1 MKKLLLS
8 MAMITAITASC
19 TNRQAQ
25 NTNSQAENTNRQLV
39 LYYSETG
46 STKAVAEEL
55 QKQLGADIE
64 AIECV
69 NPYSGNFQETIQR
82 SGQEREKGE
91 TPALKELKSNIA
103 DYDVIFLGYPI
114 WFGTYAMPIATL
126 VKEQDFAG
134 KTIVPFCTFGSG
146 GLNTS
151 TDALT
156 KALPKATIKKG
167 YGVRTAR
174 VAAAE
179 KELDRFLKENGYKEG
194 EVSPLPDYSEQ
205 QPVTEEDKAIFD
217 AACSSYQFP
226 LGTPET
232 VGKRTTDESNDYKFI
247 VKGKGMNGEESTST
261 IFVTVGMAEGA
272 KPEFTEV
279 VR

>member
-1 MKKLLLS
+1 MMTVITSGFAQKK
-8 MAMITAITASC
+8 
-19 TNRQAQ
+19 
-25 NTNSQAENTNRQLV
+25 LV

-46 STKAVAEEL
+46 STKTVAEEL
-55 QKQLGADIE
+55 QKQLNADIE
-64 AIECV
+64 AIEAV
-69 NPYSGNFQETIQR
+69 KPYSGNFQETMQR
-82 SGQEREKGE
+82 GQREMQSGE
-91 TPALKELKSNIA
+91 TPALKPLKSKIA

-126 VKEQDFAG
+126 VKDNDFAG

-151 TDALT
+151 SDALT
-156 KALPKATIKKG
+156 KALPKAKIQKG

-174 VAAAE
+174 VAAAA

-194 EVSPLPDYSEQ
+194 TVAPLPAYSAQ
-205 QPVTEEDKAIFD
+205 QPVTDTDKAIFD

-226 LGTPET
+226 LGTPQT
-232 VGKRTTDESNDYKFI
+232 FGKRTTDESIDYEFK
-247 VKGKGMNGEESTST
+247 VKSSGFGGGESTST
-261 IFVTVGMAEGA
+261 IYVTVGKEEGA

>member
-1 MKKLLLS
+1 MTS
-8 MAMITAITASC
+8 AC
-19 TNRQAQ
+19 TQQKA
-25 NTNSQAENTNRQLV
+25 AENTNRQLV
-39 LYYSETG
+39 LYFSENG
-46 STKAVAEEL
+46 ATKAVAEEL

-64 AIECV
+64 AIEAV
-69 NPYSGNFQETIQR
+69 EPYSGDFQKTIER
-82 SGQEREKGE
+82 SNKERESGQ
-91 TPALKELKSNIA
+91 TPALKDLKSNIA

-146 GLNTS
+146 GL
-151 TDALT
+151 
-156 KALPKATIKKG
+156 IKKG

-194 EVSPLPDYSEQ
+194 EVTPLPDYSAQE
-205 QPVTEEDKAIFD
+205 PVTEEDKAIFD
-217 AACSSYQFP
+217 AACSDYQFP

-232 VGKRTTDESNDYKFI
+232 VGKRTTDDSNDYKFI

-261 IFVTVGMAEGA
+261 IYVTVSKAEGA

>member
-1 MKKLLLS
+1 MTVITSGFAQKK
-8 MAMITAITASC
+8 
-19 TNRQAQ
+19 
-25 NTNSQAENTNRQLV
+25 LV

-46 STKAVAEEL
+46 STKTVAEEL
-55 QKQLGADIE
+55 QKQINADIE
-64 AIECV
+64 AIEAV
-69 NPYSGNFQETIQR
+69 KPYSGNFQETMQR
-82 SGQEREKGE
+82 GQREMQSGE
-91 TPALKELKSNIA
+91 TPALKPLKSKIA

-126 VKEQDFAG
+126 VKDNDFAG

-151 TDALT
+151 SDALT
-156 KALPKATIKKG
+156 KALPKAKIQKG

-174 VAAAE
+174 VAAAA

-194 EVSPLPDYSEQ
+194 TVAPLPPYSAQ
-205 QPVTEEDKAIFD
+205 QPVTDAEKAIFD

-226 LGTPET
+226 LGTPQT
-232 VGKRTTDESNDYKFI
+232 VGKRTTNESIDYQFT
-247 VKGKGMNGEESTST
+247 VKSRGFDGNESTST
-261 IFVTVGMAEGA
+261 IYVTVGKEEGA

>member
-19 TNRQAQ
+19 TNRQAE
-25 NTNSQAENTNRQLV
+25 NTNSQAEDTNRQLV

-91 TPALKELKSNIA
+91 TPALKPLTKQIA

-151 TDALT
+151 SDALM
-156 KALPKATIKKG
+156 KALPQATIKKG

-194 EVSPLPDYSEQ
+194 EVSPLPDYSAQE
-205 QPVTEEDKAIFD
+205 PVTEDDKAIFD
-217 AACSSYQFP
+217 AACSDYQFP

-232 VGKRTTDESNDYKFI
+232 VGKRATDDSNDYKFI

-261 IFVTVGMAEGA
+261 IFVTVGKAEGA

>member
-8 MAMITAITASC
+8 MAMMACITTC
-19 TNRQAQ
+19 FAQ
-25 NTNSQAENTNRQLV
+25 KKLV

-46 STKAVAEEL
+46 STKAVAEVL

-69 NPYSGNFQETIQR
+69 EPYSGDFQATIQR
-82 SGQEREKGE
+82 NQRERESGV
-91 TPALKELKSNIA
+91 TPALKPLKKKIA

-114 WFGTYAMPIATL
+114 WGGVYASPISTL
-126 VKEQDFAG
+126 LKEQDFAG

-151 TDALT
+151 SDAL
-156 KALPKATIKKG
+156 KAAQPKATIVKG

-179 KELDRFLKENGYKEG
+179 KELDRFLKENGYKAG
-194 EVSPLPDYSEQ
+194 TVSPLPEYSAQ
-205 QPVTEEDKAIFD
+205 QPVTEADKAIFD

-232 VGKRTTDESNDYKFI
+232 VGKRTTEDSNDYKFS
-247 VKGKGMNGEESTST
+247 VKSRGFDGKEAIST
-261 IFVTVGMAEGA
+261 IYVTVGKEAGA

-279 VR
+279 KR

>member
-1 MKKLLLS
+1 MKKILF
-8 MAMITAITASC
+8 AMGIFACLVAGC
-19 TNRQAQ
+19 AQKQQKQEEQAQ
-25 NTNSQAENTNRQLV
+25 KVLV
-39 LYYSETG
+39 LYYSQNGATQ
-46 STKAVAEEL
+46 AVAEEL

-64 AIECV
+64 RIEAEE
-69 NPYSGNFQETIQR
+69 PYAGDFQATIQR

-91 TPALKELKSNIA
+91 TPALKPLQSKIA

-134 KTIVPFCTFGSG
+134 KTVVPFCTFGSG

-151 TDALT
+151 SEALI
-156 KALPKATIKKG
+156 KALPQANIQKG

-179 KELDRFLKENGYKEG
+179 KELNRFLIENGYKEG
-194 EVSPLPDYSEQ
+194 AISELPDYSEQ
-205 QPVTEEDKAIFD
+205 QAVKEEEKAIFD
-217 AACSSYQFP
+217 AACSDYQFP

-232 VGKRTTDESNDYKFI
+232 VGKRSTDESTDYKFT
-247 VKGKGMNGEESTST
+247 VKSKGQNGEEATST
-261 IFVTVGMAEGA
+261 IFVTVGKEEGA
-272 KPEFTEV
+272 MPEFTEV

>member
-1 MKKLLLS
+1 MKNFLFAMGI
-8 MAMITAITASC
+8 MACMTTSC
-19 TNRQAQ
+19 AQKQQQQEEQAQ
-25 NTNSQAENTNRQLV
+25 KVLV
-39 LYYSETG
+39 LYYSQNGATQ
-46 STKAVAEEL
+46 AVAEEL

-64 AIECV
+64 RIEAEV
-69 NPYSGNFQETIQR
+69 PYDGDFQATIQR

-91 TPALKELKSNIA
+91 TPALKELKSKIA
-103 DYDVIFLGYPI
+103 DYDVIYLGYPI

-151 TDALT
+151 SEALA
-156 KALPKATIKKG
+156 KALPQAKIQKG

-174 VAAAE
+174 VAAAA
-179 KELDRFLKENGYKEG
+179 KELNRFLIENRYKEG
-194 EVSPLPDYSEQ
+194 TVSELPDYSEQ
-205 QPVTEEDKAIFD
+205 QPVTEEEKAIFD
-217 AACSSYQFP
+217 AACSDYQFP

-232 VGKRTTDESNDYKFI
+232 VGKRTTEESTDYKFT
-247 VKGKGMNGEESTST
+247 VKGKGQNGEETTST
-261 IFVTVGMAEGA
+261 IYVTVVKDQ

>member
-1 MKKLLLS
+1 MAIISTSCAEKK
-8 MAMITAITASC
+8 C
-19 TNRQAQ
+19 
-25 NTNSQAENTNRQLV
+25 LV

-46 STKAVAEEL
+46 TTKAVAEEL

-64 AIECV
+64 AVEAV
-69 NPYSGNFQETIQR
+69 EPYSGNFQQTIER
-82 SGQEREKGE
+82 SGRERESGQ
-91 TPALKELKSNIA
+91 TPAIKPLTKNLA

-134 KTIVPFCTFGSG
+134 KQIVPFCTFGSG

-151 TDALT
+151 SDALRQ
-156 KALPKATIKKG
+156 ALPKAEILKG

-174 VAAAE
+174 VSAAA
-179 KELDRFLKENGYKEG
+179 KELNRFLIENGYKEG
-194 EVSPLPDYSEQ
+194 TIEALPDYSEQ
-205 QPVTEEDKAIFD
+205 QPVTPEDTLIFN

-226 LGTPET
+226 LGTPQT
-232 VGKRTTDESNDYKFI
+232 VGKRTTPDGTDYKFS
-247 VKGKGMNGEESTST
+247 VTGRGFNGEESTST
-261 IFVTVGMAEGA
+261 IYVTVGKEEGA

>member
-1 MKKLLLS
+1 MKKILLT
-8 MAMITAITASC
+8 MATLACLTTGC
-19 TNRQAQ
+19 TQKQQQVQEQAGKK
-25 NTNSQAENTNRQLV
+25 LV
-39 LYYSETG
+39 LYYSQNGATQ
-46 STKAVAEEL
+46 TVAEEL

-69 NPYSGNFQETIQR
+69 DPYSGDFQATIQR

-91 TPALKELKSNIA
+91 TPALNPLKSNLA
-103 DYDVIFLGYPI
+103 DYDTIFIGYPI

-134 KTIVPFCTFGSG
+134 KTIIPFCTFGSG

-151 TDALT
+151 TDALV
-156 KALPKATIKKG
+156 KALPNANILKG

-194 EVSPLPDYSEQ
+194 TVSPLPDYSAQ
-205 QPVTEEDKAIFD
+205 VPVTDEDKAVFD
-217 AACSSYQFP
+217 AACSDYQFP

-232 VGKRTTDESNDYKFI
+232 VGKRSTDESTDYQFT
-247 VKGKGMNGEESTST
+247 VKSKGPNGEEATST
-261 IFVTVGMAEGA
+261 IYVTVSKAEGA

>member
-1 MKKLLLS
+1 MKKILF
-8 MAMITAITASC
+8 AMGIFACIATSC
-19 TNRQAQ
+19 AQKQQKQEEQAPKV
-25 NTNSQAENTNRQLV
+25 LV
-39 LYYSETG
+39 LYYSQNGATQ
-46 STKAVAEEL
+46 AVAEEL
-55 QKQLGADIE
+55 QKQLGADMERIE
-64 AIECV
+64 AEE
-69 NPYSGNFQETIQR
+69 PYAGDFQATIQR

-91 TPALKELKSNIA
+91 TPALKPLQSKIA

-134 KTIVPFCTFGSG
+134 KTVVPFCTFGSG

-151 TDALT
+151 SEALI
-156 KALPKATIKKG
+156 KALPQANIQKG

-174 VAAAE
+174 VAAVE
-179 KELDRFLKENGYKEG
+179 KELNRFLIENGYKEG
-194 EVSPLPDYSEQ
+194 NVEALPEYSAQ
-205 QPVTEEDKAIFD
+205 QAVTDEEKAIFD
-217 AACSSYQFP
+217 AACSDYQFP

-232 VGKRTTDESNDYKFI
+232 VGKRETSESTDYQFT
-247 VKGKGMNGEESTST
+247 VKSKGQNGEESTST
-261 IFVTVGMAEGA
+261 IFVTVGKEEGA

>member
-8 MAMITAITASC
+8 IVMTAFITTGF
-19 TNRQAQ
+19 AQ
-25 NTNSQAENTNRQLV
+25 KKLV

-55 QKQLGADIE
+55 QKQVGADIE
-64 AIECV
+64 AIEAV
-69 NPYSGNFQETIQR
+69 TPYSGNFQETIQR
-82 SGQEREKGE
+82 YQRERQNGE
-91 TPALKELKSNIA
+91 TPALKPLKSKIS

-114 WFGTYAMPIATL
+114 WGGIYAMPIITL
-126 VKEQDFAG
+126 IKENDFAG

-151 TDALT
+151 SDAL
-156 KALPKATIKKG
+156 KEALPKATVKCG
-167 YGVRTAR
+167 YGVRAAR
-174 VAAAE
+174 VAAAA

-194 EVSPLPDYSEQ
+194 TVSPLPDYSAQ

-226 LGTPET
+226 LGTPQT
-232 VGKRTTDESNDYKFI
+232 VGKRTTDDGTDYKFI
-247 VKGKGMNGEESTST
+247 VKSRGMNGEEATST
-261 IFVTVGMAEGA
+261 IFVVKGKEQDA
-272 KPEFTEV
+272 KPEFTQV

>member
-1 MKKLLLS
+1 M
-8 MAMITAITASC
+8 MTCMTTGF
-19 TNRQAQ
+19 AQ
-25 NTNSQAENTNRQLV
+25 KRLV

-46 STKAVAEEL
+46 TTKAVAEVL
-55 QKQLGADIE
+55 QQQLGADIE

-69 NPYSGNFQETIQR
+69 EPYSGNFQETIQR

-91 TPALKELKSNIA
+91 TPALKPLTKNIA

-151 TDALT
+151 TEAL
-156 KALPKATIKKG
+156 KQALPKATILKG
-167 YGVRTAR
+167 YGVRAAR

-194 EVSPLPDYSEQ
+194 TVTPLPEYSEQ
-205 QPVTEEDKAIFD
+205 VPVTEDDKAIFD
-217 AACSSYQFP
+217 AACSDYQFP

-232 VGKRTTDESNDYKFI
+232 VGKRSTEDSDDYQFT
-247 VKGKGMNGEESTST
+247 VKGRGMNGEESTST
-261 IFVTVGMAEGA
+261 IYVTVGKEEGA

>member
-1 MKKLLLS
+1 MKKILF
-8 MAMITAITASC
+8 AMGIFACLVAGC
-19 TNRQAQ
+19 AQ
-25 NTNSQAENTNRQLV
+25 KQQKQEEQTQKVLV
-39 LYYSETG
+39 LYYSQNGATQ
-46 STKAVAEEL
+46 AVAEEL

-64 AIECV
+64 RIEAEE
-69 NPYSGNFQETIQR
+69 PYAGDFQATIQR

-91 TPALKELKSNIA
+91 TPALKPLQSKIA

-134 KTIVPFCTFGSG
+134 KTVVPFCTFGSG

-151 TDALT
+151 SEALI
-156 KALPKATIKKG
+156 KALPQANIQKG

-174 VAAAE
+174 VAAVE
-179 KELDRFLKENGYKEG
+179 KELNRFLIENGYKEG
-194 EVSPLPDYSEQ
+194 NVEALPEYSAQ
-205 QPVTEEDKAIFD
+205 QAVTDEEKAIFD
-217 AACSSYQFP
+217 AACSDYQFP

-232 VGKRTTDESNDYKFI
+232 VGKRETSESTDYQFV

-261 IFVTVGMAEGA
+261 IFVTVGKEEGA